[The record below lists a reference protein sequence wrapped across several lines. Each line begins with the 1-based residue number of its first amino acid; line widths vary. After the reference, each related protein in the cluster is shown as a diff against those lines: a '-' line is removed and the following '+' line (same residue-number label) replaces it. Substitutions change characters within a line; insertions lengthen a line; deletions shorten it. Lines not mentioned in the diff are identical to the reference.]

1 MGTFY
6 VVFFHVKKKKDTWIG
21 KPAYIDGQVYV
32 EVWKMPVCGDR
43 GQLSHGHMELR
54 MEVVAGLP
62 AERHRETSGSFK
74 YFMSS
79 SSGYVIV

>member
-1 MGTFY
+1 M
-6 VVFFHVKKKKDTWIG
+6 
-21 KPAYIDGQVYV
+21 
-32 EVWKMPVCGDR
+32 EVWKTPVCGDR